1 MFTFSNEI
9 LFLLTLIA
17 TAISTV
23 LWINRQFSNLKDYVN
38 RKMEKLEETILSKLE
53 YHERHDD
60 RRFSEISNDIWEIRV
75 RNAAIDGVAIR
86 NKIEKLEEA
95 SK

>member
-1 MFTFSNEI
+1 MFSFSNEV

-23 LWINRQFSNLKDYVN
+23 LWINKQFSNLRTFVYD
-38 RKMEKLEETILSKLE
+38 KMDKLEEAILTKLE

-60 RRFSEISNDIWEIRV
+60 RRFSDISNDIWEIRV
-75 RNAAIDGVAIR
+75 RNAAIDGTTIR
-86 NKIEKLEEA
+86 SKLEKLEE